1 MKRSLAL
8 SMDILL
14 NSDLIGGN
22 KTHESVPIDEEKG
35 NDKSPEQVED
45 TKKEN

>member
-14 NSDLIGGN
+14 NSDLIGGDRA
-22 KTHESVPIDEEKG
+22 HESVPIDEEKG
-35 NDKSPEQVED
+35 DDKSPEQAED
-45 TKKEN
+45 TKKEH